1 MKSKT
6 TLALSTAAMAALAL
20 LFAAGPV
27 VGTQQ
32 ALAYQH
38 GGSGSHHDWGSHRP
52 WWHPR
57 LWWHRHWR

>member
-6 TLALSTAAMAALAL
+6 TVALSTAAMAALAL
-20 LFAAGPV
+20 SFAAGLIV
-27 VGTQQ
+27 ETQQ

-38 GGSGSHHDWGSHRP
+38 GGSGLHHGWGSHRP

-57 LWWHRHWR
+57 WWWHRHWR